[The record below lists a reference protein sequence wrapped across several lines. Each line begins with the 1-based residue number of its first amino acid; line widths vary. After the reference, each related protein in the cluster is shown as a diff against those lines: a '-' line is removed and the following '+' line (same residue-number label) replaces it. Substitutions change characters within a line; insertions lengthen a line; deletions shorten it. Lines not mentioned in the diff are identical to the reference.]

1 MATGKARREAQQQ
14 INKAMEEGNDIAKAL
29 GQTLQEHLNT
39 GNRLTKDI
47 KDRAKTLD
55 VIVQSQSSNED
66 IQKKILT
73 LQNRAKQVGDAAL
86 KTEIQRLRTQLA
98 STDAIK
104 GQADSMMKGL
114 RSAISTVEGMPGG
127 EFLINKLG
135 FGPQNMAKIEDNL
148 TEILSGGKKWGQLF
162 EGTGKASAKMAAKL
176 GAAAASIGIAV
187 ALFKTFK
194 SILTSFS
201 EVVDQVGAQF
211 GVMGA
216 QDLAAPMVDSR
227 AEALA
232 LGKDVGD
239 LIGITSSLSSEFG
252 IGASN
257 ATKMSAKILDSS
269 VAMGLSA
276 DEGAKLFGT
285 LMQIG
290 GLTVDQAENLAE
302 STYQLARA
310 NNVAPAAVMR
320 DIAEN
325 SQVIAKFG
333 AHNLDSI
340 TKSAIQARKMGL
352 NLGDVETIAS
362 SLLDFQTSLAAEV
375 EASVLIGKDLNFQRA
390 RELALV
396 GDMSGM
402 MNTVLDQLGGEAE
415 FNKLNVIQRQSLAK
429 SLGLEV
435 KQMNKLVQGQKGL
448 TGESKSFSDLLGK
461 DAIANL
467 TAILNKFKTIG
478 AEIVKRV
485 APILNDMAND
495 FQMWMDSGGWEK
507 VMGFVESVAGALK
520 WIATHPKTVGA
531 LLGALAGFSVG
542 GLKGAV
548 IGGLAGA
555 GGMAMMGM
563 ADGGSFVTSGPT
575 PIMTGDNPGGKELV
589 SVTPLGLG
597 GGVNMDMTPV
607 AREVATLKNEM
618 TELRNDMRNYFGFGG
633 SVAKQIGRE
642 NLKGTSLATH
652 MGDL

>member
-1 MATGKARREAQQQ
+1 
-14 INKAMEEGNDIAKAL
+14 
-29 GQTLQEHLNT
+29 
-39 GNRLTKDI
+39 
-47 KDRAKTLD
+47 
-55 VIVQSQSSNED
+55 
-66 IQKKILT
+66 
-73 LQNRAKQVGDAAL
+73 
-86 KTEIQRLRTQLA
+86 
-98 STDAIK
+98 
-104 GQADSMMKGL
+104 
-114 RSAISTVEGMPGG
+114 
-127 EFLINKLG
+127 
-135 FGPQNMAKIEDNL
+135 
-148 TEILSGGKKWGQLF
+148 
-162 EGTGKASAKMAAKL
+162 
-176 GAAAASIGIAV
+176 
-187 ALFKTFK
+187 
-194 SILTSFS
+194 
-201 EVVDQVGAQF
+201 
-211 GVMGA
+211 
-216 QDLAAPMVDSR
+216 
-227 AEALA
+227 
-232 LGKDVGD
+232 
-239 LIGITSSLSSEFG
+239 
-252 IGASN
+252 
-257 ATKMSAKILDSS
+257 
-269 VAMGLSA
+269 
-276 DEGAKLFGT
+276 
-285 LMQIG
+285 
-290 GLTVDQAENLAE
+290 
-302 STYQLARA
+302 
-310 NNVAPAAVMR
+310 MR

>member
-1 MATGKARREAQQQ
+1 
-14 INKAMEEGNDIAKAL
+14 
-29 GQTLQEHLNT
+29 
-39 GNRLTKDI
+39 
-47 KDRAKTLD
+47 
-55 VIVQSQSSNED
+55 
-66 IQKKILT
+66 
-73 LQNRAKQVGDAAL
+73 
-86 KTEIQRLRTQLA
+86 
-98 STDAIK
+98 
-104 GQADSMMKGL
+104 
-114 RSAISTVEGMPGG
+114 
-127 EFLINKLG
+127 
-135 FGPQNMAKIEDNL
+135 
-148 TEILSGGKKWGQLF
+148 
-162 EGTGKASAKMAAKL
+162 
-176 GAAAASIGIAV
+176 
-187 ALFKTFK
+187 
-194 SILTSFS
+194 
-201 EVVDQVGAQF
+201 
-211 GVMGA
+211 
-216 QDLAAPMVDSR
+216 
-227 AEALA
+227 
-232 LGKDVGD
+232 
-239 LIGITSSLSSEFG
+239 
-252 IGASN
+252 
-257 ATKMSAKILDSS
+257 MSAKILDSS